1 MDTKSIWIATLATTT
16 AAAAGF
22 GAVMYN
28 KWRTAEGSLE
38 VANNIIQD
46 YKEME
51 ETWKEE
57 AQAYED
63 HIKAIQDYYDNKDE
77 DTEMELKSISDTLDT
92 EEIKTSTV
100 FEYYDKNVKGTD
112 IGEKLVT
119 KYDED
124 KAGVEEDMKNDAEEF
139 VNEYR
144 KMVQNIADETGV
156 DIKVERH
163 ISYGGHD
170 LAAEED
176 TSQWKMPELDE
187 IDDDPAWYVE
197 PHKPD
202 KNGRVAPYEINELT
216 YTQDKDYQK
225 EAVFYYPMM
234 ERLEDE
240 GGAKV
245 DIDKSIS
252 WMALTWFGSD
262 PADPN
267 RVYVRNQE
275 KKIDYEVIQVV

>member
-1 MDTKSIWIATLATTT
+1 MDAKSIWIATLATTT

-28 KWRTAEGSLE
+28 KWRTAEGCLE
-38 VANNIIQD
+38 VANNKIQD
-46 YKEME
+46 YEEME
-51 ETWKEE
+51 ETWREE

-77 DTEMELKSISDTLDT
+77 EECNINSLDP

-144 KMVQNIADETGV
+144 KMVQDIADETGV

-187 IDDDPAWYVE
+187 IDEDPAWYVE

>member
-1 MDTKSIWIATLATTT
+1 MDAKSIWIATLATTT

-22 GAVMYN
+22 SAVMYN
-28 KWRTAEGSLE
+28 KWRTAEGCLE
-38 VANNIIQD
+38 VANNKLQD
-46 YKEME
+46 YEEME
-51 ETWKEE
+51 ETWREE

-63 HIKAIQDYYDNKDE
+63 HIKALQAYYDDKDE
-77 DTEMELKSISDTLDT
+77 EKSIADTLDP

-144 KMVQNIADETGV
+144 KMVQDIADETGV

-187 IDDDPAWYVE
+187 IDEDPAWYVE

-202 KNGRVAPYEINELT
+202 KNGRVAPYEIKELT

-245 DIDKSIS
+245 DINKSIS

>member
-100 FEYYDKNVKGTD
+100 FEYYDKNIKGTD

>member
-1 MDTKSIWIATLATTT
+1 MDAKSIWIATLATTT

-38 VANNIIQD
+38 VAINMIQD

-51 ETWKEE
+51 ETWREE

-63 HIKAIQDYYDNKDE
+63 HIKALQDYYDDKDE
-77 DTEMELKSISDTLDT
+77 EKSIADTLDP

-100 FEYYDKNVKGTD
+100 FEYYDQNVKGTD

-144 KMVQNIADETGV
+144 KMVQDIADETGV

-187 IDDDPAWYVE
+187 IDEDPAWYVE

>member
-28 KWRTAEGSLE
+28 KWRTAEGCLE
-38 VANNIIQD
+38 VANNKIQD
-46 YKEME
+46 YEEME

-63 HIKAIQDYYDNKDE
+63 HIKALQDYYDDKDE
-77 DTEMELKSISDTLDT
+77 EKCNINTLDP
-92 EEIKTSTV
+92 EEVKTSTV
-100 FEYYDKNVKGTD
+100 FEYYDQNVKGTD

-144 KMVQNIADETGV
+144 KMVQDIADETGV

-187 IDDDPAWYVE
+187 IDEDPAWYVE

>member
-1 MDTKSIWIATLATTT
+1 MDTKSIWISTLATTT

-100 FEYYDKNVKGTD
+100 FEYYDKNIKGTD